1 MPKDAINGNYTVEIE
16 YLKNGGGKSA
26 KRAEFYFNKPNERL
40 TVSDVLRNQNDE
52 ELTRENISGTSEIKL
67 NVKNNEDSGDG
78 IGFTAIAAFYDKDK
92 RLRYISC
99 SNKESVSAGE
109 SKDTLIRISGI
120 PEAEDT
126 DYIAVYIWS
135 SESTA
140 VPFSNVYYIK

>member
-1 MPKDAINGNYTVEIE
+1 MRKEPNFILTNPMNGLPFRMFSEIRMT
-16 YLKNGGGKSA
+16 KN
-26 KRAEFYFNKPNERL
+26 
-40 TVSDVLRNQNDE
+40 
-52 ELTRENISGTSEIKL
+52 LTRENISGASEIKL

-92 RLRYISC
+92 RLRYILC